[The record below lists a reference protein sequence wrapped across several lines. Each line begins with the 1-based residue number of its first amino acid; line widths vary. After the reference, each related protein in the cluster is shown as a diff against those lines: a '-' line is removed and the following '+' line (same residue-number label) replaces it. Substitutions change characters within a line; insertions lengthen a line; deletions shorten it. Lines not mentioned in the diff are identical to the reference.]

1 MSSSRTVSLLVM
13 GVLLWAV
20 AGVAQESDGQADG
33 ADLGAEILR
42 DKYILG
48 LSQAL
53 KAEDYPKAL
62 GFIEKL
68 DAVGGDLPPAVEY
81 FRGEAYFHTGRYAE
95 ANRALN
101 RYVAQTGRE
110 GRYYQKSLEL
120 MLVVE
125 EKIAAAEREE
135 ARRAAEAQRL
145 AEQRRQVLEKLVMVR
160 VEGGSF
166 IMGCQSGRDD
176 DCDDDDEKPAHRVEV
191 GSFEIGKHEVTQAL
205 WETVMGENPSTFEGC
220 AECPVEEVSW
230 DDVQRFLAELN
241 ALTGR
246 RYRLPTEAEW
256 EYAAR
261 GGRQSRDYE
270 YAGSNDVGAVGWYED
285 NSGDRTHPVGRKRAN
300 ELGLHDMSGNVRE
313 WVQDCWNDSYHGAPA
328 DGRAWERGDCGRR
341 VVRGG
346 SWFSKPRWLRSA
358 DRYWSVTGDHS
369 SLLGFRLTRTLTP

>member
-1 MSSSRTVSLLVM
+1 MGPQGLLILGTPGHAAKRPILARYEGSTPKQEEDAMSSSRTVSLLVM

-120 MLVVE
+120 MLVAE
-125 EKIAAAEREE
+125 EKAERLRREEE
-135 ARRAAEAQRL
+135 ARRKGEEL
-145 AEQRRQVLEKLVMVR
+145 GIVMVR

-176 DCDDDDEKPAHRVEV
+176 DCYDAEKPAHRVEV
-191 GSFEIGKHEVTQAL
+191 GSFEIGKYEVTQAQ
-205 WETVMGENPSTFEGC
+205 WESVMGENPSKFKGC
-220 AECPVEEVSW
+220 AECPVERVSW
-230 DDVQRFLAELN
+230 DDVQTFLAELN

-261 GGRQSRDYE
+261 GGRHSRDY
-270 YAGSNDVGAVGWYED
+270 
-285 NSGDRTHPVGRKRAN
+285 RI
-300 ELGLHDMSGNVRE
+300 
-313 WVQDCWNDSYHGAPA
+313 
-328 DGRAWERGDCGRR
+328 RR
-341 VVRGG
+341 
-346 SWFSKPRWLRSA
+346 
-358 DRYWSVTGDHS
+358 
-369 SLLGFRLTRTLTP
+369 

>member
-1 MSSSRTVSLLVM
+1 MSSSRVVSLLVI

-20 AGVAQESDGQADG
+20 AGVAQESDGQPDG

-53 KAEDYPKAL
+53 KAEDYRKAL

-110 GRYYQKSLEL
+110 GRYYQQSLEL
-120 MLVVE
+120 MLAAEEAE
-125 EKIAAAEREE
+125 EKAEHLRREEE
-135 ARRAAEAQRL
+135 ARRKGEEL
-145 AEQRRQVLEKLVMVR
+145 GIVMVR

-166 IMGCQSGRDD
+166 MMGCQSGRDR
-176 DCDDDDEKPAHRVEV
+176 DCDDDEEPAHRVEV
-191 GSFEIGKHEVTQAL
+191 DSFEIGKYEVTQAL
-205 WETVMGENPSTFEGC
+205 WETVMGENPSWFKGC
-220 AECPVEEVSW
+220 AECPVEQVSW
-230 DDVQRFLAELN
+230 DEVQTFLAELN

-261 GGRQSRDYE
+261 GGRHSRDYE
-270 YAGSNDVGAVGWYED
+270 YAGSNDVGAVGWYRY
-285 NSGDRTHPVGRKRAN
+285 NSGDKTHPVGRKRAN
-300 ELGLHDMSGNVRE
+300 ELGLHDMSGNVWE

-341 VVRGG
+341 VARGG
-346 SWFSKPRWLRSA
+346 SRNANPWLLRSA
-358 DRYWSVTGDHS
+358 NRAWDGTGDRS
-369 SLLGFRLTRTLTP
+369 SSQGFRLTQTLTS